1 MVSALLVIDVQ
12 NGVVD
17 GVESADGTVAVIAR
31 AVEAARAAGCPVV
44 WVQHADPVELP
55 VDSREWQIV
64 PALQPARGD
73 VMVRKQHRSSFAGT
87 GLADILRGRGVD
99 RVIVTGAQSAFC
111 VDMAG
116 KHALAEGFH
125 VTLLEDGHCNGRMP
139 IPGGELSDAQ
149 VRGLVNQT
157 WSSLRHPDLDV
168 QVSAATDLA
177 W

>member
-12 NGVVD
+12 NGVVA

-31 AVEAARAAGCPVV
+31 AVGAARAAGCPIV
-44 WVQHADPVELP
+44 WVQHDDRVELP
-55 VDSREWQIV
+55 VESWEWQIV
-64 PALQPARGD
+64 APLRPARGD

-87 GLADILRGRGVD
+87 GLGDVLRERGVD
-99 RVIVTGAQSAFC
+99 RVVLTGAQSAFC

-116 KHALAEGFH
+116 KHALAEGFN

-139 IPGGELSDAQ
+139 IQGGELSDAQ
-149 VRGLVNQT
+149 VRGLVNRT
-157 WSSLRHPDLDV
+157 WSSLTHPDLDV
-168 QVSAATDLA
+168 QVVATNDLT